1 MREKITW
8 NNIFHSFRIRIFIL
22 LVTIGIISSLTVG
35 YSILFN
41 YEVRAVSVKE
51 SEVSNQLMILANHL
65 LTYNYL
71 SDPSSE
77 VVNAEL
83 EQLSNLYDG
92 RVLIIGGNFKVI
104 KDTYN
109 LSVGRNIISKEVIM
123 SFKGESMSSYD
134 KENGFIELTIPITET
149 IEDRNI
155 VRGVMLISVS
165 TDTIAQTLQIFRTNV
180 WIIEAILA
188 IFVFMLSMIFS
199 KYLTAPFDKVTESL
213 KNVSNGFSD
222 DLVEVS
228 DYKETQRIVEAFN
241 SILSKYRALNESRD
255 EFVANVSH
263 ELKTPIT
270 SVKLLAETLTTN
282 EDTPI
287 ELYKEFMSDI
297 VGEIDREDKIINDL
311 LELVKLDKTNAE
323 LDIKSVNV
331 NEMIESILR
340 RLSPIAASMN
350 VNLIL
355 ESERE
360 VTAQIDEVKLS
371 LALTNIIENAIKYT
385 DAGKIEVFVKHTAD
399 EALVIVKDTG
409 IGIPEDAIPHLF
421 ERFYRV
427 DKARSRG
434 TGGTGLGLAIVERII
449 TLHGGFISVES
460 EPNKGS
466 VFTVHLPLPMGE
478 E

>member
-1 MREKITW
+1 
-8 NNIFHSFRIRIFIL
+8 
-22 LVTIGIISSLTVG
+22 
-35 YSILFN
+35 
-41 YEVRAVSVKE
+41 
-51 SEVSNQLMILANHL
+51 
-65 LTYNYL
+65 
-71 SDPSSE
+71 
-77 VVNAEL
+77 
-83 EQLSNLYDG
+83 
-92 RVLIIGGNFKVI
+92 
-104 KDTYN
+104 
-109 LSVGRNIISKEVIM
+109 M

-188 IFVFMLSMIFS
+188 IFVFLLSMIVS
-199 KYLTAPFDKVTESL
+199 KYLTAPFEKVTESL
-213 KNVSNGFSD
+213 KNVSNGFSN

-241 SILSKYRALNESRD
+241 NILSKYRALNESRD

-270 SVKLLAETLTTN
+270 SVKLLAESLTTN

-331 NEMIESILR
+331 NEMIESILK

-371 LALTNIIENAIKYT
+371 LALTNIIENAIKYNRENGSVT
-385 DAGKIEVFVKHTAD
+385 VSLNSDHQNMMIAI
-399 EALVIVKDTG
+399 KDNG
-409 IGIPEDAIPHLF
+409 IGIPEESMAHIF

-427 DKARSRG
+427 DKSHSREI
-434 TGGTGLGLAIVERII
+434 GGTGLGLALARNIVIMHRGTIDVESVIGEGSEF
-449 TLHGGFISVES
+449 TLHIPLVFVRENGGRA
-460 EPNKGS
+460 
-466 VFTVHLPLPMGE
+466 
-478 E
+478 